1 MSFLCNNKD
10 KSETIGKK
18 SLGMQFIIQTH
29 VCAKNSTN
37 VWVLL
42 IVGNIRSLCG
52 KQLCHYVYIY
62 THNLLRLRECK
73 NKAGESFCILLWCKN
88 LQIQSVI
95 FLLIHTACIHKPNNG
110 ISCVMAER
118 QWQFISTN
126 MTTTYKIVILVNFL
140 PFYFN
145 ADRI

>member
-10 KSETIGKK
+10 KSETIGGYWGKK
-18 SLGMQFIIQTH
+18 KALVCNLLFKHMYAQKIRPMFECSLSQETF
-29 VCAKNSTN
+29 VPCVVNN
-37 VWVLL
+37 
-42 IVGNIRSLCG
+42 
-52 KQLCHYVYIY
+52 YVIMYIY

-118 QWQFISTN
+118 QWQFISTY
-126 MTTTYKIVILVNFL
+126 MYHI
-140 PFYFN
+140 
-145 ADRI
+145 